1 MPIAVLLLLQ
11 LFTGC
16 ISYPTLR
23 LSQVKS
29 ISRLK
34 LPRFSTV
41 SEFLTAIQVPLNNFG
56 NVISTQT
63 QYSGEVQVG
72 SPPQSFRVIFDTG
85 SSWLFIPTVSCT
97 RCVGTNRFNATQS
110 STYQTNGERIVLKY
124 GTGQCSGKNSTDVV
138 SVGGLKAEGQ
148 AFVAV
153 SSEYN
158 FEGTAADGILV
169 GDYIGTRLHGLI
181 Q

>member
-1 MPIAVLLLLQ
+1 M
-11 LFTGC
+11 
-16 ISYPTLR
+16 
-23 LSQVKS
+23 
-29 ISRLK
+29 
-34 LPRFSTV
+34 
-41 SEFLTAIQVPLNNFG
+41 
-56 NVISTQT
+56 
-63 QYSGEVQVG
+63 G

-85 SSWLFIPTVSCT
+85 SSWLFIPTINCT
-97 RCVGTNRFNATQS
+97 RCVGTSRFNPS
-110 STYQTNGERIVLKY
+110 NSLTYQTNEERITLKY

-169 GDYIGTRLHGLI
+169 GDYIGTWVHGFI
-181 Q
+181 E